1 MLNVNSLMVL
11 GIVLCRITGVIVF
24 NPILGRRSIPG
35 IVKAGLALGIAY
47 HVAFEFQ
54 NLPVVDYSTLEIIF
68 VMIKEFAVGYA
79 MGFVVQ
85 LFLGIFHIGGEQ
97 LDMQMGMSMASMY
110 DPTSS
115 SQISFSGNVITI
127 MFTMLFFMTN
137 SHMNLLAIAVK
148 SFDVIP
154 IGYEAIDPSIGI
166 YIVQL
171 FAYILVYA
179 IQLTLPIMIV
189 EITLEV
195 AIGILMRVVPN
206 INVFVIN
213 LQLKLA
219 IGILVLFTIIPILVK
234 YLSKLNYIMLER
246 VEEVL
251 LYFSS
256 TGTM

>member
-11 GIVLCRITGVIVF
+11 MIVLCRTTGVIVF
-24 NPILGRRSIPG
+24 NPILGRRTIPG

-47 HVAFEFQ
+47 NVAFEFQ
-54 NLPVVDYSTLEIIF
+54 NVLVIDYTTIEIALI
-68 VMIKEFAVGYA
+68 MLKEFAVGYA

-97 LDMQMGMSMASMY
+97 LDMQMGMSMGSMY
-110 DPTSS
+110 DPSS
-115 SQISFSGNVITI
+115 NSQISFSGNLITI
-127 MFTMLFFMTN
+127 MFTMLFFITN

-154 IGYEAIDPSIGI
+154 IGYQAIDPKIGI
-166 YIVQL
+166 YIIDL

-189 EITLEV
+189 EITIEV
-195 AIGILMRVVPN
+195 AVGIMMRVVPN

-213 LQLKLA
+213 LQLKLG
-219 IGILVLFTIIPILVK
+219 IGIIVLFTIIPILVK
-234 YLSKLNYIMLER
+234 YLSKLNYVMLER

-251 LYFSS
+251 LYFSG